1 MSIRVGINGLGRIG
15 KGIIRA
21 FLESGTQDFQIVMAN
36 DLMDPATAAHMI
48 RYDSVHGTLDATI
61 EPREQE
67 LIMNGQPIF
76 LSQQKHPAEIPW
88 ADQGVQVVLEC
99 TGRFTKR
106 EDAEGHLGDTVKKV
120 IVSAPAKG
128 QDMTVLIGVN
138 DDQYDPAKH
147 HIVSNASCTTNCVA
161 PLVKVLNDRFKIRH
175 AFMTTIHSY
184 TNDQRILDTMHQDL
198 RRSRAGAVSMIP
210 TTTGAAKMIGKIFP
224 ELEGKIDGLAV
235 RVPTPNVSLTDL
247 VAEIEEEATVDQ
259 VNQAFIDAANGPL
272 NSILQI
278 CDEPLVSRD
287 FNGNRYSC
295 ILDKLST
302 NVVDKN
308 SVKVLAWYD
317 NEVGFSNRMVDLTR
331 LVASSL

>member
-128 QDMTVLIGVN
+128 QDMTVLIGIN

>member
-128 QDMTVLIGVN
+128 QDMTVLIGIN
-138 DDQYDPAKH
+138 DDQYDPANH